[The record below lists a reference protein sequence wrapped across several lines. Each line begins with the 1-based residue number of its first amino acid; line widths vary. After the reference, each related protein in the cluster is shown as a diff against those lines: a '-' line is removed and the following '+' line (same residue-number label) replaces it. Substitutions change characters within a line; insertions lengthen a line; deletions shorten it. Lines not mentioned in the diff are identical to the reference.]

1 MTKIK
6 VIANDEEK
14 LTLKQMQKFVGGY
27 IEVVYLN
34 EDQVMVI
41 DDDGK
46 GKGKPVNPE
55 ATIRATRNKAIFNN
69 DWIAGDVIIMPKKF
83 IV

>member
-6 VIANDEEK
+6 TIDYK
-14 LTLKQMQKFVGGY
+14 PTLKEMQKFVGGY

-34 EDQVMVI
+34 DKEVMII
-41 DDDGK
+41 DEEGK
-46 GKGKPVNPE
+46 LKGKPVNAE

-69 DWIAGDVIIMPKKF
+69 DWIAGDVLIMPEDYLD
-83 IV
+83 